1 MTARARFPKT
11 AVAAALKKLG
21 VDPFAELVKLAQK
34 TDDDAVAARI
44 WLDLAQYVA
53 PKLKALEITGK
64 NGGPIQMELSLSVD
78 NASLPD

>member
-34 TDDDAVAARI
+34 TDDDTVAARI

-53 PKLKALEITGK
+53 PKLKALVSGPDQ
-64 NGGPIQMELSLSVD
+64 GPIQMEFNLKW
-78 NASLPD
+78 PD

>member
-11 AVAAALKKLG
+11 AVSAALKKLG
-21 VDPFAELVKLAQK
+21 VDPFAELVKLAQQ

-53 PKLKALEITGK
+53 PKLKALEISGPDQ
-64 NGGPIQMELSLSVD
+64 GPIQMEFNLKW
-78 NASLPD
+78 PD